1 MTDEATP
8 STVGQRIAQLLEHPT
23 SDQKAADIRALLSLS
38 PGVSPQD
45 VIGGDYPLTPSDLV
59 TLADWLDV
67 PATVLSGQTPMSHS
81 LGVSLRLGS
90 LSVSGAPTDALLY
103 AEKVLGHQRLLD
115 SWLGVVSKPLQSVSP
130 SQNRYFLRAGE
141 VTAAR
146 VRDALNLGDEPIGDL
161 VALVESLGFPVVF
174 RSLPAGV
181 QGLNVKDERDGVTYR
196 LIVVS
201 TEGPWTQQR
210 FTLAHE
216 LCHGLYDDDDQ
227 VIVDRLEVPDVLP
240 ELRAESFA
248 RHFLMPKAALKRQV
262 DDARADGRDW
272 SSTVAEFMLKWG
284 VSKRAAIRAL
294 VADELVGVEELAE
307 VESASVASLM
317 NRLDL
322 AADWVELS
330 SQETVEAGSPWL
342 IARAIEAFG
351 SGYVGVRVVADLLG
365 RNETETAAE
374 LAAQGW

>member
-1 MTDEATP
+1 
-8 STVGQRIAQLLEHPT
+8 
-23 SDQKAADIRALLSLS
+23 
-38 PGVSPQD
+38 
-45 VIGGDYPLTPSDLV
+45 
-59 TLADWLDV
+59 
-67 PATVLSGQTPMSHS
+67 
-81 LGVSLRLGS
+81 
-90 LSVSGAPTDALLY
+90 
-103 AEKVLGHQRLLD
+103 
-115 SWLGVVSKPLQSVSP
+115 VSP

-146 VRDALNLGDEPIGDL
+146 VRDALNLGDEPVGDL

-181 QGLNVKDERDGVTYR
+181 QGLNVKDERGGVTYR

-216 LCHGLYDDDDQ
+216 LCHGLYDDEDQ

-240 ELRAESFA
+240 ELRSESFA
-248 RHFLMPKAALKRQV
+248 RHFLMPKAGLKRHV
-262 DDARADGRDW
+262 DDVRADGRDW
-272 SSTVAEFMLKWG
+272 SSTVAEVMLKWG
-284 VSKRAAIRAL
+284 ASKRAAIRAL
-294 VADELVGVEELAE
+294 VADGLVSIAELAD

-317 NRLDL
+317 ERLDL

-330 SQETVEAGSPWL
+330 SQEHVEAGSPWL
-342 IARAIEAFG
+342 IARAMEAFG

-365 RNETETAAE
+365 RNEAETAAE
-374 LAAQGW
+374 LATQGW